1 MNEIGNNEN
10 NIEKEN
16 LIYEYLKNKDIIKIL
31 EINKNPGSTDD
42 YYNFINYED
51 NIDDNI
57 ISTNIGNIY
66 EMSEYNF
73 SFNNNLFI
81 LDFSYCDSLRKENES
96 ENEDKKVD
104 IKKDNEKKKDDKK
117 GNDKQEN
124 VQKPGRKKNN
134 VNKYSQIHSKFNSDN
149 IRVKIKCHYNN
160 FIIDFFNKL
169 IKKKF
174 KKQIYKFRKI
184 SYDISKNVSKSY
196 NKILLNKKI
205 QEILTMEISGK
216 YKNINKVQNI
226 NTFNK
231 SKFLKLEYSE
241 LLEMTYEEFYQKIY
255 LPDNNDDEIKIKYD
269 LDKNS
274 INGNLKQILH
284 RLEKKNQLNDE
295 YKNKI
300 MNVAKKEF
308 IEYFMSNKNLN
319 YK

>member
-1 MNEIGNNEN
+1 MNKIGNNEN

-16 LIYEYLKNKDIIKIL
+16 LEDINKIL
-31 EINKNPGSTDD
+31 EMNKIPDCTDD
-42 YYNFINYED
+42 YYGDIIKKENIENEIITTNY
-51 NIDDNI
+51 
-57 ISTNIGNIY
+57 GNIY
-66 EMSEYNF
+66 EMSDDLSF
-73 SFNNNLFI
+73 SNNLFI
-81 LDFSYCDSLRKENES
+81 LDFSSGDSLRKENEP

-104 IKKDNEKKKDDKK
+104 IEKNNEKKKDDKK
-117 GNDKQEN
+117 GNNKQEN
-124 VQKPGRKKNN
+124 IQKPGRKKNN

-174 KKQIYKFRKI
+174 NKQIYKFRKI

-196 NKILLNKKI
+196 NKSLLNKKI

-216 YKNINKVQNI
+216 YKNINKEQNI

-284 RLEKKNQLNDE
+284 QLEKRNKLNDE

-300 MNVAKKEF
+300 LNVAKNKF
-308 IEYFMSNKNLN
+308 IDYFVSNKNLN